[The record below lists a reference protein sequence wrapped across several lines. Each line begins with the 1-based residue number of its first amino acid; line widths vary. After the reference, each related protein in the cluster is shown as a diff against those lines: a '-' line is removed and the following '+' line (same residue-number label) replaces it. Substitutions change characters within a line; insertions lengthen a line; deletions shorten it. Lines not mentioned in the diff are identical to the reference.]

1 MKKIESIENTNT
13 WGDFLWVHFRGFLFI
28 ALMACAIFVSLNM
41 AMHYSIEI
49 NKSDIESLK
58 YCPHCGQD
66 LLR

>member
-1 MKKIESIENTNT
+1 MKNIESIENTNT

-28 ALMACAIFVSLNM
+28 FLTFCGIVLTLNM
-41 AMHYSIEI
+41 SMHYSIEI
-49 NKSDIESLK
+49 NKSHIESLK